1 MQSPSPSTHLAI
13 VTGVTS
19 GIGLAIAEHLHAAG
33 FAIYGVARSADK
45 LAACA
50 VPMVGVE
57 RCDLSDLGA
66 VEGCLSGLSLAP
78 YRYVVL
84 VNNAG
89 SLDPI
94 GRFDQLDARAVNGT
108 MVLNGL
114 APLLLSATFYKNLP
128 ASCVGRVV
136 QITSGAAHRPV
147 AGWTSYCASKAAVHA
162 IGNTLSLELIGTGVS
177 CTTIHP
183 GFVESE
189 IARVDNQGVFH
200 SEKADKRPAK
210 LMWTAEKAAQVMA
223 KAIAKRKRIFVF
235 TGHGKLGAWLGR
247 HWPGFTHFV
256 LGWKLRGRDRQLEQ
270 KATGE
275 G

>member
-57 RCDLSDLGA
+57 RCDLSDLDA

-114 APLLLSATFYKNLP
+114 APLLLSATLYNKLP

-147 AGWTSYCASKAAVHA
+147 AGWTSYCASKAAMWRGTEVIA
-162 IGNTLSLELIGTGVS
+162 TEMDTERCQIMALSPGVVATAMQAQIRQQS
-177 CTTIHP
+177 
-183 GFVESE
+183 SE
-189 IARVDNQGVFH
+189 QMPDVAWFQQMAEEGKLATPD
-200 SEKADKRPAK
+200 RPASY
-210 LMWTAEKAAQVMA
+210 LVELLCGDIDGSAA
-223 KAIAKRKRIFVF
+223 FP
-235 TGHGKLGAWLGR
+235 HGESIDLFQG
-247 HWPGFTHFV
+247 
-256 LGWKLRGRDRQLEQ
+256 
-270 KATGE
+270 
-275 G
+275 